1 MAIRVNN
8 YHIVFTTAI
17 ANFEM
22 SRPIQDSPDMIK
34 WVAKQIS
41 ETNNADVSIYLNGV
55 CKATH
60 FLGDIPRTPDVW
72 THTPLPVGMDPHALK
87 AKFEERA
94 ASVLGDYDTIVSFIK
109 CNELLDVSINDNR
122 YADPTVRAAWMMY
135 VDQAIEHFV
144 AKEV

>member
-8 YHIVFTTAI
+8 YHVVITTDI

-55 CKATH
+55 CKSQAFVFEAGH
-60 FLGDIPRTPDVW
+60 VPAVW
-72 THTPLPVGMDPHALK
+72 THTPLPVGMDARALQ

-94 ASVLGDYDTIVSFIK
+94 LIIWGDSDYTPDFVKSVHGVHA
-109 CNELLDVSINDNR
+109 DNR
-122 YADPTVRAAWMMY
+122 YSNRVCLMAWMMY

-144 AKEV
+144 ALQV

>member
-8 YHIVFTTAI
+8 YHIVISTAA

-41 ETNNADVSIYLNGV
+41 ETNLADVSIYLNGV
-55 CKATH
+55 CKSQAFMFEVGH
-60 FLGDIPRTPDVW
+60 VPMIW

-94 ASVLGDYDTIVSFIK
+94 ASVLGDYDTVVSFIK
-109 CNELLDVSINDNR
+109 CSELVDISINDNR

-144 AKEV
+144 ALQV

>member
-8 YHIVFTTAI
+8 YHIVISTAA

-41 ETNNADVSIYLNGV
+41 ETNLADVSIYLNGV
-55 CKATH
+55 CKSQAFMFESGH
-60 FLGDIPRTPDVW
+60 VPMIW

-94 ASVLGDYDTIVSFIK
+94 VVVWGEPDYEPDFVKSTHGIYA
-109 CNELLDVSINDNR
+109 DNR
-122 YADPTVRAAWMMY
+122 YSNRVTLMAWMMY

-144 AKEV
+144 ALQV